1 MKIIIVGAGA
11 VGSIV
16 AERLSRAN
24 HDVILIEAEDSV
36 VAEAQEH
43 LDALVLH
50 GNGATIPM
58 LKEAEVEKADILIAV
73 TNVDEINILAC
84 LTAHRLG
91 VPTKVARV
99 RNEEY
104 YTGEKACFEEID
116 HLINPDREAVK
127 SLYELLIKQAATD
140 IYEFADG
147 RVQVIGARVGP
158 GAMVVGKSLG
168 EIGREIG
175 SRWALVASITR
186 QGKTI
191 IPCGEDVLQ
200 EDDQLFLV
208 GRRGKI
214 EDSLKYL
221 ALETTPV
228 GSVMIAGANNIG
240 VSLTRLLSERG
251 IAVKL
256 LEPDSD
262 LAHRA
267 SMKLDNALVLLGDP
281 TDLEFLQS
289 EGLEDVD
296 GFVALSEDDDMNLMA
311 SLLARTHGARK
322 TIALIRRPNYVPLL
336 STIGVDAAVSPR
348 LSTAD
353 AIMRY
358 FRRGNVLSLTSLK
371 ENEAEII
378 ELEATE
384 NSKVVGVPISKL
396 DFVDNALL
404 GAIIKPYQVV
414 IPSGDDVIEPGDKV
428 LVFTLPKAV
437 RAVQKLF

>member
-1 MKIIIVGAGA
+1 VKIIIVGAGA

-16 AERLSRAN
+16 AKRLSREN
-24 HDVILIEAEDSV
+24 HDVTLIEANEAV
-36 VAEAQEH
+36 VAEAQQH
-43 LDALVLH
+43 LDALVIQ

-73 TNVDEINILAC
+73 TDVDEINILAC

-99 RNEEY
+99 RNEDY
-104 YTGEKACFEEID
+104 YAGEASCFEEIS
-116 HLINPDREAVK
+116 HLINPDREAVNA
-127 SLYELLIKQAATD
+127 LYELLQKKAATD

-147 RVQVIGARVGP
+147 RVQVVGARVGR
-158 GAMVVGKSLG
+158 GAAVEGKSLI
-168 EIGREIG
+168 EIESELGA
-175 SRWALVASITR
+175 RWALVASITR
-186 QGKTI
+186 AGKTI
-191 IPCGEDVLQ
+191 IPCGEDLLQ
-200 EDDQLFLV
+200 EDDQVFIV

-214 EDSLKYL
+214 EEALQYL
-221 ALETTPV
+221 APPTAPIEA
-228 GSVMIAGANNIG
+228 VMIVGANSIG
-240 VSLTRLLSERG
+240 VSLARMLSDNG

-256 LEPDSD
+256 LDSNSD

-267 SMKLDNALVLLGDP
+267 STKLENTLVLLGDP
-281 TDLEFLQS
+281 TDLEFLES
-289 EGLEDVD
+289 EGLAEMD

-322 TIALIRRPNYVPLL
+322 TIALIRQPNYVPLL

-358 FRRGNVLSLTSLK
+358 FRRGNLLSLTSLK
-371 ENEAEII
+371 ENDAEIV
-378 ELEATE
+378 ELQATE
-384 NSKVVGVPISKL
+384 HSKVTGIPLAEVEFTK
-396 DFVDNALL
+396 NALL

-414 IPSGDDVIEPGDKV
+414 IPRGGDVIDPGDKV
-428 LVFTLPKAV
+428 LVFALPSAV
-437 RAVQKLF
+437 SAVQKLF